1 MTGVLRRAVLLGAAS
16 LGAAAET
23 AWAAGG
29 PFAEL
34 ERKIG
39 GRLGVA
45 GLDLQ
50 TGRRVA
56 HRAGER
62 FPMCSTFKAMLAGAV
77 LARVDRGQERLERR
91 LPVRAAEMLEH
102 APFTETRIGRYA
114 SVEELCAAVVSVSD
128 NPAANMLLP
137 TIGGP
142 AGFTAFARSLGDRT
156 TRLDRYEL
164 ELNTAIPGD
173 PRDTTSP
180 EAMLRSIQALTLGT
194 ALSAASRERL
204 VSWMLATSTGWRRIR
219 AGAPGWRVAD
229 KTGTGRNGT
238 TNDIA
243 VLWPAK
249 GRPTLLTTYLTGSS
263 AEGPAREAAL
273 AEATRIALREM
284 RGRRG

>member
-1 MTGVLRRAVLLGAAS
+1 MRRRALLLGAAS
-16 LGAAAET
+16 FGAAAGT
-23 AWAAGG
+23 AWAAEA
-29 PFAEL
+29 PLAAL
-34 ERKIG
+34 ERRIG
-39 GRLGVA
+39 GRLGVS

-50 TGRRVA
+50 TGRRVS

-77 LARVDRGQERLERR
+77 LARVDRGQERLDRR
-91 LPVRAAEMLEH
+91 LPVLASEMIDH
-102 APFTETRIGRYA
+102 APFTEKRVGAEA
-114 SVEELCAAVVSVSD
+114 SIEELCSAVVSVSD
-128 NPAANMLLP
+128 NPAANMLLR

-142 AGFTAFARSLGDRT
+142 AGFTAFARGLGDRT

-180 EAMLRSIQALTLGT
+180 EAMLRSIQALTLGN
-194 ALSAASRERL
+194 ALSAHSRERL
-204 VSWMLATSTGWRRIR
+204 VGWMLATSTGQRRIR

-249 GRPTLLTTYLTGSS
+249 GRPTLLAVYLTGSP

-273 AEATRIALREM
+273 AEATRIALRGM
-284 RGRRG
+284 GGSRG